1 MPLKKSNKITD
12 KIVIFAG
19 AGCSMAPPSSLP
31 GWNDLNDAILET
43 LWDRLE
49 EHRITKGFREKILTS
64 IKEKRNENKFAPDYQ
79 AQLMEEQ
86 VGINYFKLLS
96 AVDSNAFNPVQYYTA
111 LLSKAGL
118 VKAVVTTNFDQ
129 NFERAFSKIG
139 ISHQDCFDK
148 KGFLELANS
157 WGDTVPIIKIHG
169 SCTSPSS
176 MVDTRKQRLK
186 GRSKVLK
193 TLLGDLIR
201 NYHFIFVGFSGQ
213 DFNDNENYLGFKE
226 AAPEAKGF
234 TYTRFP
240 GSSLTEGMNKLIQF
254 YGEDKAEE
262 IEYDPALYLEELLAK
277 QEIKHPPFQISL
289 QKNPSIRQKLEAK
302 IAKIEPMEAINML
315 TSLTES
321 YGDEVSARFLYDK
334 IWKNRNPSDYEGEGF
349 SKFLLN
355 YGRSFVVNFQS
366 RLERADSAGVLIRN
380 IPLGEHSA
388 DHKDY
393 LSNPAKKNLHHAE
406 NNSPETTGLI
416 ALAQTYMGNP
426 VLFDLFPDGLTEGFT
441 KKPSIY
447 EAADIMYYYSLYAM
461 IYGKIQESHDY
472 LNMAIKDME
481 AEFDEPRM
489 SRLLSRRALI
499 KLRDTNLN
507 MIKSG
512 EQDAIR
518 ARKLAEKYHEPNLLA
533 LSSLALATC
542 ARKNNNG
549 AEAHEFIGDAIDK
562 YAGLVR
568 IPQYIE
574 SLVEELKIIL
584 LRFQSDKADKQ
595 MLLDRMLEIKELASK
610 LITERI
616 NVFEPEYCYLIGM
629 IMVGFTDAPKTEYL
643 PWFVD
648 AVSLAQHHRQ
658 EHNCEYFKETCAQLN
673 ILNEVEQIISDRK
686 P

>member
-1 MPLKKSNKITD
+1 MD

-49 EHRITKGFREKILTS
+49 DHRITKGFREKILTS
-64 IKEKRNENKFAPDYQ
+64 IKEKRSENKFPPDYQ

-86 VGINYFKLLS
+86 VGMNYFKLLS
-96 AVDSNAFNPVQYYTA
+96 AVDSDAFNPIQYYTA
-111 LLSKAGL
+111 LLSRAGL

-129 NFERAFSKIG
+129 NFEHAFSKIG
-139 ISHQDCFDK
+139 IAHQDCFDE
-148 KGFLELANS
+148 KGFLELTNN

-169 SCTSPSS
+169 SCTSPPS

-193 TLLGDLIR
+193 TVLGHLIR
-201 NYHFIFVGFSGQ
+201 NHHFIFVGFSGQ
-213 DFNDNENYLGFKE
+213 DFNDNDNYLGFKE

-240 GSSLTEGMNKLIQF
+240 GSSMAEGMIKLIQF

-262 IEYDPALYLEELLAK
+262 IEYDPALYLEELLVK
-277 QEIKHPPFQISL
+277 QGIEYAPFQTSPEKKIG
-289 QKNPSIRQKLEAK
+289 IREKLEAK

-315 TSLTES
+315 TSLAES

-334 IWKNRNPSDYEGEGF
+334 IWKNRNPSDYKGDGL
-349 SKFLLN
+349 SRFLLN

-366 RLERADSAGVLIRN
+366 RLERADSAGVQIRN
-380 IPLGEHSA
+380 IPLGEPSA
-388 DHKDY
+388 GYEDY
-393 LSNPAKKNLHHAE
+393 LSNPAKQNLRHIENKSAE
-406 NNSPETTGLI
+406 TIGLI

-426 VLFDLFPDGLTEGFT
+426 VLFDLFPDGLTQSFT
-441 KKPSIY
+441 EEPSLY
-447 EAADIMYYYSLYAM
+447 EVADIMYYYSLYVM
-461 IYGKIQESHDY
+461 IYGKMDESNSY
-472 LNMAIKDME
+472 LNTAIKDME
-481 AEFDEPRM
+481 AAYDEPRI

-499 KLRDTNLN
+499 KLRYNNID

-518 ARKLAEKYHEPNLLA
+518 ARKVAEKYHEPNLLA

-542 ARKNNNG
+542 ARANNRG
-549 AEAHEFIGDAIDK
+549 EEAHKFIGDAVATYK
-562 YAGLVR
+562 GLLR

-574 SLVEELKIIL
+574 SLIEELKIIH
-584 LRFQSDKADKQ
+584 LRFQSDKADKP
-595 MLLDRMLEIKELASK
+595 MLLDRMFEIKELAGK

-629 IMVGFTDAPKTEYL
+629 IMINFTTAPKTAYL
-643 PWFVD
+643 PWFID
-648 AVSLAQHHRQ
+648 AVSLAQHNRQ
-658 EHNCEYFKETCAQLN
+658 ASNYAYFKETCAQLN

-686 P
+686 A